1 MINFIRKHIN
11 SALWAVVILILCG
24 APSSGFSGFRF
35 INIPQFDKV
44 VHLGLYVVFTL
55 LIISENN
62 PNRNMGT
69 VDRRYKIIALAV
81 ASAYGL
87 LIELLQWLIFTS
99 RSADFFDFLADVAGS
114 VLAIFAYKLVNK
126 YSKGII

>member
-24 APSSGFSGFRF
+24 TPSSGFSGFRF

>member
-1 MINFIRKHIN
+1 M
-11 SALWAVVILILCG
+11 
-24 APSSGFSGFRF
+24 
-35 INIPQFDKV
+35 
-44 VHLGLYVVFTL
+44 GLYVVFTL